1 MALPDKFCCEGVGG
15 APLCLLFPLRS
26 SVTFSHMPGSQSVY
40 QDQAC
45 SLESADSR
53 MGRARMTV
61 CPVEIDFNEARINR
75 KIKYKQKPVT
85 SSELTSLLE
94 SKGSLPLSESLLER
108 ERHHLFGR

>member
-1 MALPDKFCCEGVGG
+1 
-15 APLCLLFPLRS
+15 
-26 SVTFSHMPGSQSVY
+26 MPGSQPVY
-40 QDQAC
+40 QDEAR

-94 SKGSLPLSESLLER
+94 LKGSLQLSESL
-108 ERHHLFGR
+108 